1 MNTEL
6 TAMWCCADQRNAAQR
21 LEADSSVQMNIIY
34 FIWLQL
40 IMTIISSLLNVLH
53 YCSCFYRHNKVSGI
67 VLALPATPKSME
79 LSLLSPPRQSRCNC
93 PCFSPPHQS
102 RWNCPCFLRHT
113 KVGGISLLSPPQPK
127 SVELSSFFPAH
138 WSRWNCPCFHRH
150 TKVGGIVL
158 ALPATPKS
166 VELPLLSPATP
177 KSVELSLLSPPHQS
191 QWIVLALPATP
202 MGVPVR
208 PRAAMDPP
216 ACQLFSANASC
227 LWVVIMT
234 SL

>member
-1 MNTEL
+1 
-6 TAMWCCADQRNAAQR
+6 
-21 LEADSSVQMNIIY
+21 
-34 FIWLQL
+34 
-40 IMTIISSLLNVLH
+40 MTIISSLLNVLH

-113 KVGGISLLSPPQPK
+113 KVGGISLLSPPHQ
-127 SVELSSFFPAH
+127 
-138 WSRWNCPCFHRH
+138 SRWNCLRFSRH
-150 TKVGGIVL
+150 TEVGGIVL
-158 ALPATPKS
+158 VFT
-166 VELPLLSPATP
+166 ATP

-227 LWVVIMT
+227 L
-234 SL
+234 